1 MTKCFAEEV
10 SKQCFKNFSRL
21 SLNIF
26 LFDENGKFWPKI
38 NHFSKWENEN
48 IYDEIKII
56 LLKIPITTSG
66 FERGTSYV
74 RCRYL
79 NLMVSSGLSIHTAC
93 TKFSVYINLWSQEFY
108 SQYISNTTPSK
119 YVKIQLNLSFLARN
133 LNKKEKAINTNN
145 LYCVY

>member
-1 MTKCFAEEV
+1 MG
-10 SKQCFKNFSRL
+10 NFGQKLIISQ
-21 SLNIF
+21 
-26 LFDENGKFWPKI
+26 
-38 NHFSKWENEN
+38 NEN

-56 LLKIPITTSG
+56 LLKIPIITSG

-93 TKFSVYINLWSQEFY
+93 TKFSVYINLRSQEFY

-119 YVKIQLNLSFLARN
+119 YVKIHIYL
-133 LNKKEKAINTNN
+133 
-145 LYCVY
+145 C